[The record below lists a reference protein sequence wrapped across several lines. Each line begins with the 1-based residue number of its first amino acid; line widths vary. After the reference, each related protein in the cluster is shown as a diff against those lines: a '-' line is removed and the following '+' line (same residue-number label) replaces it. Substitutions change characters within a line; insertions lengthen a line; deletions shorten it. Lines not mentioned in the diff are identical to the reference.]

1 ALIGGLLRDCDPF
14 FDDTLL
20 VVVRSIHPIHPS
32 HPSIPSI
39 PSIHPIH
46 PSHPSHPSIPSIHP
60 IHPSHPSIHPIHP
73 SIPFIHPIHSFIL
86 SRLGHHTSFAT
97 MKILSSKIQKKLNF
111 PGFWTGN
118 PKSWGE
124 FCNWMASYKEIN
136 PNAMP
141 DDSLSALESDLKRL
155 RHFWKAEN
163 DVMKILHAFGRSL

>member
-1 ALIGGLLRDCDPF
+1 
-14 FDDTLL
+14 
-20 VVVRSIHPIHPS
+20 
-32 HPSIPSI
+32 HPSIPS
-39 PSIHPIH
+39 
-46 PSHPSHPSIPSIHP
+46 
-60 IHPSHPSIHPIHP
+60 IHPSHPSIHPSHPSIHP
-73 SIPFIHPIHSFIL
+73 SHPSILFIPSI
-86 SRLGHHTSFAT
+86 SRLGRHTTFAT

-163 DVMKILHAFGRSL
+163 DVMKILHAFGRSLKVSLFLI